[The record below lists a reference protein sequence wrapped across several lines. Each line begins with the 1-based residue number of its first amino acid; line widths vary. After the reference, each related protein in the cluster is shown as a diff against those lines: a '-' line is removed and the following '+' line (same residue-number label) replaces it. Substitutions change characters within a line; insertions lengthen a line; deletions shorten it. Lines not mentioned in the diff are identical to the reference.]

1 MAFIAVLATLLC
13 SPAMAQDEHGHGSG
27 GVPSLKGSANMSA
40 HLEEARSSSTYYHF
54 MLGYQAELSGDLA
67 TAVEEYTRVVI
78 TDRNTAYVRT
88 QLAGVLQKLERLEEA
103 EILAREA
110 LSLEPE
116 DTRAMT
122 VLAQILNNQKR
133 PAEAIELYEKVI
145 ASEPDND
152 NIRLQLSILFASTGE
167 FGKAGDT
174 IADVNDSHLKA
185 SGYYYIGVLAIGLNE
200 AKASEKAFKHSIEI
214 NPKLDASYLYLGV
227 IAQHKGKNRKAEQY
241 YLKAMDIDPTN
252 TSVIEKLSQLYMDTG
267 KTEKAIG
274 MEDMLSALEPDNPD
288 PPRKLGL
295 IYMNMERY
303 EEALAKFQEVLAL
316 EPDDMEF
323 RYYLALALNEME
335 RYEEA
340 LEQYLI
346 MNEREPDNTKVLLN
360 MGYLYS
366 VLDQKDKAAQAYEKL
381 ISLTQEV
388 PDYFVYLARNY
399 LAAGRD
405 EDALRVL
412 TQGLEHFDGHAE
424 MHFVKSIYHE
434 QAGEF
439 EMMVTPLKRTL
450 ALDAKHAEAMNFLG
464 YNYAE
469 KGINLDDA
477 LDLIKESLSLKP
489 GNGYITDS
497 LGWVY
502 YKMGKH
508 KKALRILKK
517 AHGIVKDD
525 PVILEHLGDA
535 YLATDNVTKA
545 IESWEHALE
554 VHDLMGKNEEFYE
567 RVENKLKLLT
577 GQGM

>member
-1 MAFIAVLATLLC
+1 M
-13 SPAMAQDEHGHGSG
+13 
-27 GVPSLKGSANMSA
+27 
-40 HLEEARSSSTYYHF
+40 
-54 MLGYQAELSGDLA
+54 
-67 TAVEEYTRVVI
+67 
-78 TDRNTAYVRT
+78 
-88 QLAGVLQKLERLEEA
+88 
-103 EILAREA
+103 
-110 LSLEPE
+110 
-116 DTRAMT
+116 
-122 VLAQILNNQKR
+122 
-133 PAEAIELYEKVI
+133 
-145 ASEPDND
+145 
-152 NIRLQLSILFASTGE
+152 
-167 FGKAGDT
+167 
-174 IADVNDSHLKA
+174 
-185 SGYYYIGVLAIGLNE
+185 
-200 AKASEKAFKHSIEI
+200 
-214 NPKLDASYLYLGV
+214 
-227 IAQHKGKNRKAEQY
+227 
-241 YLKAMDIDPTN
+241 
-252 TSVIEKLSQLYMDTG
+252 
-267 KTEKAIG
+267 
-274 MEDMLSALEPDNPD
+274 
-288 PPRKLGL
+288 
-295 IYMNMERY
+295 
-303 EEALAKFQEVLAL
+303 
-316 EPDDMEF
+316 
-323 RYYLALALNEME
+323 
-335 RYEEA
+335 
-340 LEQYLI
+340 
-346 MNEREPDNTKVLLN
+346 
-360 MGYLYS
+360 
-366 VLDQKDKAAQAYEKL
+366 
-381 ISLTQEV
+381 TQEV

-412 TQGLEHFDGHAE
+412 TQGLEHFDSHAE
-424 MHFVKSIYHE
+424 MHFIKSIYHE

-439 EMMVTPLKRTL
+439 EMMVAHLKRTL